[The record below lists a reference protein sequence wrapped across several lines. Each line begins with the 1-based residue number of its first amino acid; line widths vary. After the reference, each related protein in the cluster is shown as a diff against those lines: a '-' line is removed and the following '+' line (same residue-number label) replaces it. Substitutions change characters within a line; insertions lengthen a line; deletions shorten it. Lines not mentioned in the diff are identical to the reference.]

1 MALARLEAT
10 NFRCIP
16 RAEIEIDPDLT
27 LITGPNASGKTS
39 LLEAIFFLSCGRSF
53 RTPRLAPL
61 IRAGSEDLYVV
72 GRVAARER
80 RVVIGAHGS
89 RAGIETRVGGET
101 VRGFS
106 EHARL
111 LPVQAIDP
119 EIHKVLEEGPARRR
133 RYLDWGVFH
142 VEHSYVEC
150 WRRYQ
155 RALRQR
161 NSALKQR
168 LPAAAVEVWERELIE
183 LADSVVASRER
194 YLDAVTPFARGLVS
208 DLLGL
213 ELTLVHHRG
222 WPQDR
227 DFGRA
232 LREAR
237 SRDQQV
243 GSTSVGPHR
252 ADLLV
257 RVDGVAA
264 KDRVSR
270 GQQKLLAAALVL
282 AQIEHRAGTAGQA
295 STLLLDDPAAELDQS
310 HLVAFLERVRR
321 TPAQLVVTALDP
333 KSVERL
339 SVGRM
344 FHVEQGEVRQML

>member
-1 MALARLEAT
+1 M
-10 NFRCIP
+10 
-16 RAEIEIDPDLT
+16 
-27 LITGPNASGKTS
+27 
-39 LLEAIFFLSCGRSF
+39 
-53 RTPRLAPL
+53 
-61 IRAGSEDLYVV
+61 
-72 GRVAARER
+72 
-80 RVVIGAHGS
+80 
-89 RAGIETRVGGET
+89 
-101 VRGFS
+101 
-106 EHARL
+106 
-111 LPVQAIDP
+111 
-119 EIHKVLEEGPARRR
+119 
-133 RYLDWGVFH
+133 
-142 VEHSYVEC
+142 EC

-232 LREAR
+232 LSEAR

>member
-1 MALARLEAT
+1 MALARLDAS
-10 NFRCIP
+10 NFRCIA
-16 RAEIEIDPDLT
+16 RAELEIDPGLT
-27 LITGPNASGKTS
+27 VITGPNASGKTS

-61 IRAGSEDLYVV
+61 IRTGAEDLYVV
-72 GRVAARER
+72 GRVLARER
-80 RVVIGAHGS
+80 RVVLGAQGS
-89 RAGIETRVGGET
+89 RAGIECRVSGET

-142 VEHSYVEC
+142 VEQSYVEC

-161 NSALKQR
+161 NAALKQR
-168 LPAAAVEVWERELIE
+168 LGVAAVEVWERELIE
-183 LADSVVASRER
+183 LAESVVASRDR
-194 YLDAVTPFARGLVS
+194 YLRAVTPIARELVAE
-208 DLLGL
+208 LLGL
-213 ELTLVHHRG
+213 ELTLVHQRG

-227 DFGRA
+227 GFGQA
-232 LREAR
+232 LSEAR
-237 SRDQQV
+237 GRDQQL
-243 GSTSVGPHR
+243 GTTSVGPHR
-252 ADLLV
+252 ADVLV
-257 RVDGVAA
+257 RVEGIMA

-282 AQIEHRAGTAGQA
+282 AQIEHRAGMAGQP
-295 STLLLDDPAAELDQS
+295 STLLIDDPAAELDRA
-310 HLVAFLERVRR
+310 HLDAFLERVRR
-321 TPAQLVVTALDP
+321 TPAQLIVTALDP
-333 KSVERL
+333 SSVERL
-339 SVGRM
+339 PIGRM
-344 FHVEQGEVRQML
+344 FHVEQGEVRQMV